1 MAILIVMFLLL
12 VISIIGSKHRTPYS
26 VTMFFAFLALSP
38 LFVAIFVAKL
48 VPTQSQPNPE
58 ELNFYLHICEQLQL
72 VATGLFVISIII
84 ATFFIFISLAFPFV
98 ILALS
103 GIGALVVFMSIH
115 WEVAITLDNI
125 LYLLKNIRRL
135 GMVVDFVKYNRKVLP
150 TPAILQ

>member
-58 ELNFYLHICEQLQL
+58 GLNFYLHICEQLQL

-150 TPAILQ
+150 TPDILQ